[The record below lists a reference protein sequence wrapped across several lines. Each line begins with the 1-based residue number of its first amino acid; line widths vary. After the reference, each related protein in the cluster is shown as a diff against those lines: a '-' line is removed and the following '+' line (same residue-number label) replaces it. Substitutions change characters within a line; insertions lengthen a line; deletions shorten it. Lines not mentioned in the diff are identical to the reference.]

1 MHMRFKAMRN
11 GGGVFFAAR
20 LLLVLL
26 VVSFLPACST
36 VPYTGRS
43 QVMLLEPAEEMSLGL
58 NAAKEVRD
66 TEKIETG
73 TRRSRLVQSVGKRIA
88 EAAERP
94 DFEWEFHTVVKED
107 VNAFCLPGGRVF
119 FYTGI
124 LELTGNNENEVA
136 AIMGHEVA
144 HALARHGAEK
154 VSVAQLAAVGQVAL
168 DAALVLATGTSLEE
182 SGADSLVGLLTNVG
196 VLLPHSRVQES
207 EADHIGLMLTAKA
220 GYDPRA
226 AITFWQKMQELSGGD
241 GGFGF
246 LSTHPLTEDRIA
258 SIEKDLPQALI
269 FYEEALQKQ
278 GRK

>member
-1 MHMRFKAMRN
+1 MFLPFKAVRN
-11 GGGVFFAAR
+11 GGFAFVAAR

-26 VVSFLPACST
+26 AFSFLPGCST

-43 QVMLLEPAEEMSLGL
+43 QLMLLEPAEEMSLGL
-58 NAAKEVRD
+58 NAAREVRE

-124 LELTGNNENEVA
+124 LQLTGNNENEIA

-154 VSVAQLAAVGQVAL
+154 VSVAQMTAVGQVAL
-168 DAALVLATGTSLEE
+168 DAALILATGVSLEE
-182 SGADSLVGLLTNVG
+182 TGGDSLFGLLANVG

-207 EADHIGLMLTAKA
+207 EADHIGLLLTAKA

-226 AITFWQKMQELSGGD
+226 AITFWQKMQELNGD

-246 LSTHPLTEDRIA
+246 LSTHPLTADRIA
-258 SIEKDLPQALI
+258 SIEKDLPQALLL
-269 FYEEALQKQ
+269 YEEAKKRR
-278 GRK
+278 GKK